1 VQIRKATLIIA
12 IIVALVVGAGGSYA
26 FTSYVDKK
34 GTGIQSASEDTSGL
48 TEVENAYQLIEDN
61 ALAKP
66 DAQQLQDG
74 AIQGMLET
82 LDDPYSSFLDEESST
97 QLNQQLESS
106 FEGIGAEV
114 SMVEKQVTIVAPIK
128 DSPAEDAGL
137 RPNDQVLEVDGDSL
151 QGLDLQEA
159 VNKIRGEKGT
169 TVTLSVKR
177 PGVSEELKID
187 VTRDEIPVETVY
199 ADTKEVDGKKAGVLE
214 ITSFSESTADEFK
227 TALDKL
233 EQEGIEGLTIDVR
246 GNPGGILTTVEDI
259 LKNFVPSDKPYL
271 QIEDKNGEKQKFY
284 TELKEKKD
292 YPINVLID
300 EGSASASEILAGA
313 MNQAG
318 DYELIGKT
326 TFGKGTV
333 QQTVPLENESMLKLT
348 LYKWLTPN
356 GDWIHE
362 KGIKPTV
369 EVNQPEYFYSSP
381 IQLDE
386 NEKLAFNDNNDK
398 IKNLQIMLD
407 GLGYDPS
414 RKDGYFNEKTETAVK
429 QFQQDNDLQG
439 TGEVDQETADLL
451 QTKIIEQVRDGKH
464 DNQMDKALQ
473 ELFAN

>member
-1 VQIRKATLIIA
+1 MQIRKATLIIA

-48 TEVENAYQLIEDN
+48 TEVENAYQLIKDN

-151 QGLDLQEA
+151 QGLNLQEA

-271 QIEDKNGEKQKFY
+271 QIEDKNGEKQEFY

>member
-1 VQIRKATLIIA
+1 MQIRKATLIIA

-34 GTGIQSASEDTSGL
+34 GTGTQSASEDTSNL
-48 TEVENAYQLIEDN
+48 TEVENAYQLIKDN

-114 SMVEKQVTIVAPIK
+114 SMVDKQVTIVAPIK

-233 EQEGIEGLTIDVR
+233 EQEGIEGLIIDVR

-259 LKNFVPSDKPYL
+259 LKNFVTSEKPYL
-271 QIEDKNGEKQKFY
+271 QIEDKNGEKQEFH

-362 KGIKPTV
+362 KGINPTV

-386 NEKLAFNDNNDK
+386 NEKLTFNDNNDK

-429 QFQQDNDLQG
+429 QFQQDNDLQAS
-439 TGEVDQETADLL
+439 GEVNQETADLL

-473 ELFAN
+473 QLFAN

>member
-1 VQIRKATLIIA
+1 MQIRKATLIIA

-48 TEVENAYQLIEDN
+48 TEVENAYQLIKDN

-151 QGLDLQEA
+151 QGLNLQEA

-271 QIEDKNGEKQKFY
+271 QIEDKNGEKQEFY

-386 NEKLAFNDNNDK
+386 NEKLTFNDNNDK

>member
-1 VQIRKATLIIA
+1 MQIRKATLIIA

-48 TEVENAYQLIEDN
+48 TEVENAYQLIKDN

-151 QGLDLQEA
+151 QGLNLQEA

-271 QIEDKNGEKQKFY
+271 QIEDKNGEKQEFY

-362 KGIKPTV
+362 KGIQPTV

>member
-1 VQIRKATLIIA
+1 MQIKKATLIIA

-34 GTGIQSASEDTSGL
+34 GTGIQSASDDTSSL
-48 TEVENAYQLIEDN
+48 TEVENAYQLIKDN

-114 SMVEKQVTIVAPIK
+114 SMVDKQVTIVAPIK

-199 ADTKEVDGKKAGVLE
+199 ADTKEVNGKKAGVLE

-259 LKNFVPSDKPYL
+259 LKNFVTSDKPYL
-271 QIEDKNGEKQKFY
+271 QIEDKNGEKQEFY

-292 YPINVLID
+292 YPINILID

-386 NEKLAFNDNNDK
+386 NEKLSFNDNNDK

-414 RKDGYFNEKTETAVK
+414 RKDGYFNEKTESAVK
-429 QFQQDNDLQG
+429 QFQQDNDLH
-439 TGEVDQETADLL
+439 TSGEVNQETADLL

-464 DNQMDKALQ
+464 DNQMDKALKQ
-473 ELFAN
+473 LFAN

>member
-1 VQIRKATLIIA
+1 MKKVTFVIA

-26 FTSYVDKK
+26 FTSYANNK
-34 GTGIQSASEDTSGL
+34 GTGIQSASEDTGNL
-48 TEVENAYQLIEDN
+48 TEVENAYELIKEN

-66 DAQQLQDG
+66 DAQQLQEG

-82 LDDPYSSFLDEESST
+82 LDDPYSSFLNEESSS

-114 SMVEKQVTIVAPIK
+114 SMIDKQVTIVAPIK

-177 PGVSEELKID
+177 PGVSEELQID

-199 ADTKEVDGKKAGVLE
+199 SDTKEVDGKKAGVLE

-233 EQEGIEGLTIDVR
+233 EQEGIEGLIIDVR

-259 LKNFVPSDKPYL
+259 LKNFLPSDKPYL

-284 TELKEKKD
+284 TELKEKKN

-318 DYELIGKT
+318 GYELVGKT

-333 QQTVPLENESMLKLT
+333 QQTVPLQNESMLKLT

-369 EVNQPEYFYSSP
+369 EVDQPAYFYSSP

-386 NEKLAFNDNNDK
+386 SEKLKFNDNNDK
-398 IKNLQIMLD
+398 IKNLQIMLE
-407 GLGYDPS
+407 GLGFDPS
-414 RKDGYFNEKTETAVK
+414 RKDGFFNEKTEAAVK
-429 QFQQDNDLQG
+429 QFQQENDLQA
-439 TGEVDQETADLL
+439 TGEVNQETADLL
-451 QTKIIEQVRDGKH
+451 QSKIIEQVRDGKH

-473 ELFAN
+473 ELF

>member
-1 VQIRKATLIIA
+1 MQIRKATFVIA
-12 IIVALVVGAGGSYA
+12 IIVALIVGAGGSYA
-26 FTSYVDKK
+26 FTSYAGKEES
-34 GTGIQSASEDTSGL
+34 GFQSASDDSGSL
-48 TEVENAYQLIEDN
+48 TEVENAYELIKDN

-66 DAQQLQDG
+66 DAQQLQEG

-114 SMVEKQVTIVAPIK
+114 SMVDKQVTIVAPIK

-151 QGLDLQEA
+151 QGLNLQEA

-233 EQEGIEGLTIDVR
+233 EQEDIEGLIIDVR

-259 LKNFVPSDKPYL
+259 LKNFVTKEKPYL
-271 QIEDKNGEKQKFY
+271 QIEDKNGEKQEFY
-284 TELKEKKD
+284 TKLNEKKD

-318 DYELIGKT
+318 GYELIGKT

-362 KGIKPTV
+362 KGIKPTL

-386 NEKLAFNDNNDK
+386 NEKLKFNDNNDK

-407 GLGYDPS
+407 GLGFDPS

-429 QFQQDNDLQG
+429 QFQQDNDLQA

-473 ELFAN
+473 QLFSN

>member
-1 VQIRKATLIIA
+1 MQIRKATLIIA

-26 FTSYVDKK
+26 FTSYVDNK
-34 GTGIQSASEDTSGL
+34 GTGIQSASEDNSNL
-48 TEVENAYQLIEDN
+48 TEVENAYQLIKEN

-74 AIQGMLET
+74 AIKGMLET

-114 SMVEKQVTIVAPIK
+114 SMVDKQVTIVAPIK

-137 RPNDQVLEVDGDSL
+137 RPNDQVLQVDGDSL

-199 ADTKEVDGKKAGVLE
+199 ADTKEVNGKKAGVLE

-233 EQEGIEGLTIDVR
+233 EQEGIDGLTIDVR

-259 LKNFVPSDKPYL
+259 LKNFVTSDKPYL
-271 QIEDKNGEKQKFY
+271 QIEDKNGEKQEFY

-292 YPINVLID
+292 YPINILID

-381 IQLDE
+381 IQLDD

-414 RKDGYFNEKTETAVK
+414 RKDGYFNEKTESAVK
-429 QFQQDNDLQG
+429 QFQQDNDLQAS
-439 TGEVDQETADLL
+439 GEVNQETADLL

-473 ELFAN
+473 QLFAN

>member
-1 VQIRKATLIIA
+1 MQIRKATLIIA

-26 FTSYVDKK
+26 FTSYLDKK
-34 GTGIQSASEDTSGL
+34 GTGTQSASEDTSNL
-48 TEVENAYQLIEDN
+48 TEVENAYQLIKDN

-114 SMVEKQVTIVAPIK
+114 SMVDKQVTIVAPIK

-259 LKNFVPSDKPYL
+259 LKNFVTSDKPYL
-271 QIEDKNGEKQKFY
+271 QIEDKNGEKQEFH

-386 NEKLAFNDNNDK
+386 NEKLTFNDNNDK

-429 QFQQDNDLQG
+429 QFQQDNDLQAS
-439 TGEVDQETADLL
+439 GEVNQETADLL

-473 ELFAN
+473 QLFAN

>member
-1 VQIRKATLIIA
+1 MRKATLIIA

-48 TEVENAYQLIEDN
+48 TEVENAYQLIKDN

-151 QGLDLQEA
+151 QGLNLQEA

-271 QIEDKNGEKQKFY
+271 QIEDKNGEKQEFY

-386 NEKLAFNDNNDK
+386 NEKLTFNDNNDK

>member
-1 VQIRKATLIIA
+1 MRKATLIIA

-26 FTSYVDKK
+26 FTSYVYNK
-34 GTGIQSASEDTSGL
+34 GTGIQSASEDNSNL
-48 TEVENAYQLIEDN
+48 TEVENAYQLIKEN

-74 AIQGMLET
+74 AIKGMLET

-114 SMVEKQVTIVAPIK
+114 SMVDKQVTIVAPIK

-137 RPNDQVLEVDGDSL
+137 RPNDQVLQVDGDSL

-199 ADTKEVDGKKAGVLE
+199 ADTKEVNGKKAGVLE

-233 EQEGIEGLTIDVR
+233 EQEGIDGLTIDVR

-259 LKNFVPSDKPYL
+259 LKNFVTSDKPYL
-271 QIEDKNGEKQKFY
+271 QIEDKNGEKQEFY

-292 YPINVLID
+292 YPINILID

-381 IQLDE
+381 IQLDD

-414 RKDGYFNEKTETAVK
+414 RKDGYFNEKTESAVK
-429 QFQQDNDLQG
+429 QFQQDNDLQAS
-439 TGEVDQETADLL
+439 GEVNQETADLL

-473 ELFAN
+473 QLFAN

>member
-1 VQIRKATLIIA
+1 VQIKKATFIIA

-26 FTSYVDKK
+26 YTSYAGDEA
-34 GTGIQSASEDTSGL
+34 GLESASRDSENLS
-48 TEVENAYQLIEDN
+48 EVENAYELIKDN

-66 DAQQLQDG
+66 DAQQLQNG

-82 LDDPYSSFLDEESST
+82 LNDPYSSFLDEASST

-114 SMVEKQVTIVAPIK
+114 SMVEDNVTIVAPIK

-159 VNKIRGEKGT
+159 VGKIRGEKGT

-199 ADTKEVDGKKAGVLE
+199 TDTKELNGQTAGIIE
-214 ITSFSESTADEFK
+214 ITSFSENTAGEFE
-227 TALDKL
+227 TALKKL
-233 EQEGIEGLTIDVR
+233 EADGIDGLIIDVR
-246 GNPGGILTTVEDI
+246 GNPGGILTTVEEI
-259 LKNFVPSDKPYL
+259 LKNFVPSEKPYL
-271 QIEDKNGEKQKFY
+271 QIENKDGKKQKFY
-284 TELKEKKD
+284 TELDKKKD

-326 TFGKGTV
+326 SFGKGTV

-369 EVNQPEYFYSSP
+369 KVEQPEYFYSSP

-386 NEKLAFNDNNDK
+386 NETLKFNDNNDK

-414 RKDGYFNEKTETAVK
+414 RKDGFFNEKTKTAVK
-429 QFQQDNDLQG
+429 QFQQDQNLPS
-439 TGEVDQETADLL
+439 TGEVNQETADLL

-473 ELFAN
+473 ELFAE

>member
-1 VQIRKATLIIA
+1 MRKATLIIA

-34 GTGIQSASEDTSGL
+34 GTGTQSASEDTSNL
-48 TEVENAYQLIEDN
+48 TEVENAYQLIKDN

-114 SMVEKQVTIVAPIK
+114 SMVDKQVTIVAPIK

-233 EQEGIEGLTIDVR
+233 EQEGIEGLIIDVR

-259 LKNFVPSDKPYL
+259 LKNFVTSEKPYL
-271 QIEDKNGEKQKFY
+271 QIEDKNGEKQEFH

-362 KGIKPTV
+362 KGINPTV

-386 NEKLAFNDNNDK
+386 NEKLTFNDNNDK

-429 QFQQDNDLQG
+429 QFQQDNDLQAS
-439 TGEVDQETADLL
+439 GEVNQETADLL

-473 ELFAN
+473 QLFAN

>member
-1 VQIRKATLIIA
+1 MQIRKATLIIA
-12 IIVALVVGAGGSYA
+12 IIVALVVGAGGSCA
-26 FTSYVDKK
+26 FTSYVDNK
-34 GTGIQSASEDTSGL
+34 GTGIQSASEDNSNL
-48 TEVENAYQLIEDN
+48 TEVENAYQLIKEN

-74 AIQGMLET
+74 AIKGMLET

-114 SMVEKQVTIVAPIK
+114 SMVDKQVTIVAPIK

-137 RPNDQVLEVDGDSL
+137 RPNDQVLQVDGDSL

-199 ADTKEVDGKKAGVLE
+199 ADTKEVNGKKAGVLE

-233 EQEGIEGLTIDVR
+233 EQEGIDGLTIDVR

-259 LKNFVPSDKPYL
+259 LKNFVTSDKPYL
-271 QIEDKNGEKQKFY
+271 QIEDKNGEKQEFY

-292 YPINVLID
+292 YPINILID

-381 IQLDE
+381 IQLDD

-414 RKDGYFNEKTETAVK
+414 RKDGYFNEKTESAVK
-429 QFQQDNDLQG
+429 QFQQDNDLQAS
-439 TGEVDQETADLL
+439 GEVNQETADLL

-473 ELFAN
+473 QLFAN